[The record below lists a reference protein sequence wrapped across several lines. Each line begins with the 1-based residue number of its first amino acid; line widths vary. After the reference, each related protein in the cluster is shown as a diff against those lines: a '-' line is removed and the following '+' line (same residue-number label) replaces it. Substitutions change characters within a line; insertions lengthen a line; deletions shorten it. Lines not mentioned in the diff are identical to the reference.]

1 MSRITNIV
9 MSRSRCQAFTL
20 IELLVV
26 ISIIS
31 LLISILLP
39 ALAGAR
45 KAAQGVQCGNNLH
58 QMMFGQAAYQQDYGW
73 FVTPRFAYNSSIH
86 SFNSQLWQFT
96 FRSYIGLDSRKPTS
110 WSEYGAM
117 SLEGILKCPTLEVI
131 GLDTRAYAMNN
142 FTTIAGSFWDPSPYK
157 EWDSF
162 SLASTGG
169 SSTSLTVRDD
179 FIATRKYKIL
189 PSILMFMS
197 ELGHTPGSA
206 SGYTHYSI
214 RSGDYWTGSAADTT
228 ADFRHN
234 DAKNVLF
241 LDGHVGMYKNDKT
254 INWQLF
260 VGPYF

>member
-1 MSRITNIV
+1 MFYNITH
-9 MSRSRCQAFTL
+9 RAPAQLQKAFTL

-39 ALAGAR
+39 ALGAAR
-45 KAAQGVQCGNNLH
+45 KSAQGVKCGANLH
-58 QMMFGQAAYQQDYGW
+58 QMMFGQAAYLQDYGW
-73 FVTPRFAYNSSIH
+73 YVTPRFAYDPTIH
-86 SFNSQLWQFT
+86 AFNSQLWQFT
-96 FRSYIGLDSRKPTS
+96 IRPYIGSDSRKPAS
-110 WSEYGAM
+110 WSDYATM
-117 SLEGILKCPTLEVI
+117 SLEGILKCPSLEVI
-131 GLDTRAYAMNN
+131 GPDTRAYAMNN
-142 FTTIAGSFWDPSPYK
+142 FTAIAGSFWDPSPYK

-169 SSTSLTVRDD
+169 SQTSLTVRDD
-179 FIATRKYKIL
+179 FIATRKYPIR

-197 ELGHTPGSA
+197 ELGHTPG
-206 SGYTHYSI
+206 GNYTHYSI
-214 RSGDYWTGSAADTT
+214 RSGTYWTGDAADTT

-241 LDGHVGMYKNDKT
+241 LDGHVGMYENDKT

-260 VGPYF
+260 EGPYF